1 MQPFLARQHA
11 GVRAEFR
18 LDSSTAVIVEQQ
30 AMKLRPILLFNVAIA
45 LLVVDRTGAAEP
57 SARPAFSFRGV
68 EYFHR
73 WSQNEQH
80 EFTPEKQEDLKK
92 WSDMITLNAYPDVRD
107 GDALAAKANAVLEN
121 YKSHKAMVLKTNS
134 VPRTADREAE
144 HLIAVVFGRPDFI
157 EVAFA
162 RVKMIDGTG
171 CSIVYSHRLYG
182 AKIGDQM
189 SAWLKS
195 NGAAVEKALM
205 EWSSMP
211 SPVAFGREVR
221 RPKT

>member
-1 MQPFLARQHA
+1 
-11 GVRAEFR
+11 
-18 LDSSTAVIVEQQ
+18 
-30 AMKLRPILLFNVAIA
+30 MKLRVIPVFTCVAGALLFVGSGVTAQPN
-45 LLVVDRTGAAEP
+45 P
-57 SARPAFSFRGV
+57 QPAFSFRGV

-73 WSQNEQH
+73 WSQNDQH

-107 GDALAAKANAVLEN
+107 GEALAWKANAVLEN

-134 VPRTADREAE
+134 VPRTPERQAE

-162 RVKMIDGTG
+162 RVKMIDGAG

-221 RPKT
+221 RTKT